1 MTTSQ
6 RPLSPHLQI
15 YRPQLT
21 SIMSIAHRASG
32 IANAAGSLLLIYW
45 LAALAGGPT
54 AFARASA
61 VFGSLPGQ
69 VVLFGFSVSL
79 FYHLCNGIR
88 HLVWDTGHGF
98 DLPAVYRS
106 GRIVMVAT
114 AVLTLLAWG
123 CGLVLR

>member
-1 MTTSQ
+1 MTTCQ

-21 SIMSIAHRASG
+21 SMMSIAHRASG
-32 IANAAGSLLLIYW
+32 IVNVAGSLLLVYW

-61 VFGSLPGQ
+61 LFGSIPGQ
-69 VVLFGFSVSL
+69 VVLFAFSVSL
-79 FYHLCNGIR
+79 FYHLANGIR

-98 DLPAVYRS
+98 DIPSVYRS
-106 GRIVMVAT
+106 GRIVLVAT
-114 AVLTLLAWG
+114 AVLTVLAWG
-123 CGLVLR
+123 FGLALR